1 MSWNNKVIWSEGMFL
16 QPQHF
21 QQHDRYLERLLESRT
36 APLLGYSWGF
46 SHLELNPAV
55 LKHGKIQLTSARGI
69 FPDGTPFDFPYQD
82 KPPQPLEIDAEIRD
96 EQIVL
101 ALPMRR
107 AGLQE
112 TDSEIDKDNR
122 NPDNSLV
129 RFFADEID
137 VIDSNTQ
144 TNNNATL
151 QVGQLRLKM
160 MRKRDATDAY
170 TTLGIVHLTERRQD
184 NELVLQKEFIPPL
197 LHAGADTILSGY
209 MLELYGLLHQ
219 RGELLASLMS
229 QPSHR
234 GIAEIADFL
243 MLQTINRYEP
253 LFAHLI
259 TTPMLHPERLYS
271 ICLNLA
277 GDLSTFSSNFRR
289 PQPYPKYLHDKLF
302 ESFEPLMAELRR
314 AFTSQIDRNAI
325 SIELQDRQRG
335 YRLAIINDKELFK
348 SANFYLAANAQIPSE
363 TIRTRLP
370 TQIKIG
376 PVEKLQELVNIALP
390 GIPITP
396 LSVAPREIPFHA
408 GFSYFQLDRN
418 NEFWKQL
425 EHSAGLGMHIAGD
438 WPGLELEFWAIKG

>member
-1 MSWNNKVIWSEGMFL
+1 M
-16 QPQHF
+16 Q
-21 QQHDRYLERLLESRT
+21 
-36 APLLGYSWGF
+36 
-46 SHLELNPAV
+46 
-55 LKHGKIQLTSARGI
+55 
-69 FPDGTPFDFPYQD
+69 
-82 KPPQPLEIDAEIRD
+82 
-96 EQIVL
+96 
-101 ALPMRR
+101 
-107 AGLQE
+107 
-112 TDSEIDKDNR
+112 
-122 NPDNSLV
+122 
-129 RFFADEID
+129 
-137 VIDSNTQ
+137 
-144 TNNNATL
+144 
-151 QVGQLRLKM
+151 
-160 MRKRDATDAY
+160 
-170 TTLGIVHLTERRQD
+170 
-184 NELVLQKEFIPPL
+184 
-197 LHAGADTILSGY
+197 
-209 MLELYGLLHQ
+209 ELYGLLHQ
-219 RGELLASLMS
+219 RGELLASLIS